1 MIGFTSSIALEM
13 TREAIRVAP
22 VDWAGAGLSH
32 KEMDELADLMLRLIA
47 SMLIDPPDP
56 SRTGA
61 SLRRYLRR
69 WIAPALLGVGRDSSH
84 V

>member
-1 MIGFTSSIALEM
+1 M
-13 TREAIRVAP
+13 TREAIRLAP

-32 KEMDELADLMLRLIA
+32 QEIEELADFMLRLIA

-56 SRTGA
+56 PRTGA

-69 WIAPALLGVGRDSSH
+69 WIAPAFVGVDREASH